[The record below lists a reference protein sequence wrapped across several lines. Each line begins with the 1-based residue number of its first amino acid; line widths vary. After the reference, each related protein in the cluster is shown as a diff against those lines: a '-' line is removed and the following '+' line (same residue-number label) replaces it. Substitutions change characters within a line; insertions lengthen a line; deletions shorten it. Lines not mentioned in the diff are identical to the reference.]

1 MVQNWFRRHSLV
13 SFFVLAYGLNFLLAV
28 IILAIPGLA
37 QFSPVW
43 LIPGATPTLS
53 AILLCGLIGGW
64 AEIRRLLSGWFRF
77 QLGWR
82 WYLAALG
89 FVLGPLLFALVYIA
103 LGHPPRGLAPGTTL
117 AALAGSLLMTCF
129 GAPFGEEAGWR
140 GFALPRLQQRY
151 NALVSSVLLGLLWA
165 FWHIPFYI
173 DPEMAADHIPFGIF
187 ILICIVLSILFT
199 WIYNNTRGSLVGP
212 MLAHFCFNFTGSFI
226 AGRLGLVPPL
236 VIYIAGGV
244 MLTTWAA
251 LVIILARPAYF
262 SRRPVEAL
270 PFQRLPTAA

>member
-1 MVQNWFRRHSLV
+1 MVRNWIRRHPLL
-13 SFFVLAYGLNFLLAV
+13 SFFVLAYGLNSLLAF
-28 IILAIPGLA
+28 IILGVPGLA
-37 QFSPVW
+37 QVAPVW

-53 AILLCGLIGGW
+53 AILVCAALGGW
-64 AEIRRLLSGWFRF
+64 GEIRRLLSGWFRF

-82 WYLAALG
+82 WYLAALA
-89 FVLGPLLFALVYIA
+89 FVLGPLLFALAYIA

-117 AALAGSLLMTCF
+117 ASLAGSLLMTGF
-129 GAPFGEEAGWR
+129 GAPLGEEAGWR
-140 GFALPRLQQRY
+140 GFALPRLQQRH

-187 ILICIVLSILFT
+187 IAICIVLSILFT

-212 MLAHFCFNFTGSFI
+212 MLAHFCFNVTGSLI

-244 MLTTWAA
+244 MLTTWAL
-251 LVIILARPAYF
+251 LVVVLAKPAYF
-262 SRRPVEAL
+262 SRRPAEAL
-270 PFQRLPTAA
+270 PFRRLPSAA